1 VTRILIADDHALLRS
16 GLRALFESLDG
27 IEVVGEAD
35 NGGDAVELAER
46 LHPDIVL
53 MDIQMPKMDGIEATR
68 RLAGS
73 SPATAVLVLTMHED
87 DESVFAAIRAGAR
100 GYLLKG
106 AEQDDV
112 TRAIAAVGR
121 GEAIFGPAVATR
133 ILRFFAAGP
142 KPAEPFPELT
152 KRETEILDLMASGL
166 SNPEIAKMLF
176 LSSKTVSNNVSL
188 IFDKLQVADRSKAIV
203 RARRAG
209 LGDPG
214 GGDHVEPTGSTHIR
228 Q

>member
-1 VTRILIADDHALLRS
+1 MTRILIADDHALLRS

-35 NGGDAVELAER
+35 NGRTAVELAEH
-46 LHPDIVL
+46 LGPDIVI
-53 MDIQMPKMDGIEATR
+53 MDIQMPEMDGIEATR
-68 RLAGS
+68 RLAIS
-73 SPATAVLVLTMHED
+73 RPTTAVLVLTMHED
-87 DESVFAAIRAGAR
+87 DESVFAAMRAGAR

-106 AEQDDV
+106 AEQDEV

-121 GEAIFGPAVATR
+121 GEAIFGPAIATR
-133 ILRFFAAGP
+133 ILKFFAAGHR
-142 KPAEPFPELT
+142 PAEPFPELT
-152 KRETEILDLMASGL
+152 PREAEILDLMASGL
-166 SNPEIAKMLF
+166 SNAEIAQQLF
-176 LSSKTVSNNVSL
+176 LSPKTISNNVSL

-214 GGDHVEPTGSTHIR
+214 RT
-228 Q
+228 

>member
-16 GLRALFESLDG
+16 GLRALFESLEG
-27 IEVVGEAD
+27 LEVVGEAQ
-35 NGGDAVELAER
+35 NGREAVELAEQ
-46 LHPDIVL
+46 LQPDIVI
-53 MDIQMPKMDGIEATR
+53 MDIHMPEMDGIEATR
-68 RLAGS
+68 RLAAS
-73 SPATAVLVLTMHED
+73 TPATAILVLTMHED
-87 DESVFAAIRAGAR
+87 DESVFAAMRAGAR

-121 GEAIFGPAVATR
+121 GEAIFGPAVASR
-133 ILRFFAAGP
+133 ILKFFAAGP
-142 KPAEPFPELT
+142 RPAEPFPELT
-152 KRETEILDLMASGL
+152 AREREILDLMASGL
-166 SNPEIAKMLF
+166 SNPEIAQRLF
-176 LSSKTVSNNVSL
+176 LSPKTISNNVSL

-214 GGDHVEPTGSTHIR
+214 GG
-228 Q
+228 